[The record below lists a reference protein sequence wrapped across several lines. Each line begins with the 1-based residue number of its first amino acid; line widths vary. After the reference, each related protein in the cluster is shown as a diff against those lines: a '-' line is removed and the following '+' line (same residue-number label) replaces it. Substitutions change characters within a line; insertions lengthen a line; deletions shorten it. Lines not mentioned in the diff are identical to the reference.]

1 MEQQS
6 TVLSPK
12 LIVLKLIEI
21 KNLIVKSWLVILI
34 IGGIG
39 AGIGFYKDSKLKQHT
54 TYLAEIIFSM
64 SAGGGQSDMGGLG
77 NLLGMSQQTDESL
90 FSGDNFLY
98 VVKTRSTI
106 EKALLTKVTLDGR
119 TDYFANIYM
128 DSSFVKEDDWTA
140 DYQIEKWHKVHFTQ
154 TNRAKMNPTERL
166 VLDHLYGRLK
176 EETDIV
182 KPDIRLVFLKL
193 RAICEFTSISK
204 LWAETLLATI
214 EDLYQ
219 ANQSKKT
226 NKMIKLMQ
234 RRVDSLSQVMNRS
247 EGSIARLQDIN
258 REAVVIEGQVQQTRL
273 ARNTGLASGLFQES
287 SRSLE
292 NLKMSAIKE
301 ATLFTIIE
309 PVHEPLDPAYFS
321 REYTKFGLAI
331 GLLLSI
337 LFIILRQVYR
347 DALKDVSSTT

>member
-12 LIVLKLIEI
+12 LIVLKLVEI
-21 KNLIVKSWLVILI
+21 KNLIVKNWLIVLLI
-34 IGGIG
+34 TGVG
-39 AGIGFYKDSKLKQHT
+39 AGIGFYKDSKLKQRT
-54 TYLAEIIFSM
+54 SYLAEIIFSM
-64 SAGGGQSDMGGLG
+64 GAGGGQNEMGGLG
-77 NLLGMSQQTDESL
+77 SLLGMSQQTDESL

-98 VVKTRSTI
+98 IVKTRSTI
-106 EKALLTKVTLDGR
+106 ERALLTKVTLDGR

-140 DYQIEKWHKVHFTQ
+140 DYQIEKWHKVRFVQ
-154 TNRAKMNPTERL
+154 TNRDKMNATERL

-176 EETDIV
+176 GETDIV
-182 KPDIRLVFLKL
+182 KPDVRLVFLKV
-193 RAICEFTSISK
+193 RATCEFTSISK
-204 LWAETLLATI
+204 LWAETLLSTV

-226 NKMIKLMQ
+226 NKMMKLMR

-247 EGSIARLQDIN
+247 EGNIARLQDIN

-273 ARNTGLASGLFQES
+273 ARNTGLASGLFQEA

-292 NLKMSAIKE
+292 SLKMSAIKE

-309 PVHEPLDPAYFS
+309 PVHEPLDPTYFS

-331 GLLLSI
+331 GLFLAI
-337 LFIILRQVYR
+337 LFVILRQTYQ
-347 DALKDVSSTT
+347 DALKEVPPTT